1 MRASGE
7 DETETSTNEIDLS
20 RLGRA
25 LATRRWWVIGPTLA
39 AFLGAALFVNVV
51 KPRYTSDA
59 RLLLENQDDFLGRPD
74 KADRGD
80 GNGPDAEG
88 VQSQIQLLTSRDL
101 ARRAIHTLE
110 LKGDAEFD
118 PLANGV
124 GVLTRVMVLLG
135 ITRDP
140 TLMSPEDRILEK
152 FSERLAVL
160 SPTKTR
166 VLSIEFSSRNPDLA
180 ARGANAVAESYIE
193 MQQEAKRDMARSAA
207 GSLATL
213 VSALRERVADAE
225 AKVESYRAES
235 GLLIGANN
243 TIIPTQQL
251 GELNNQLS
259 SARAAQAEAQAKANL
274 LRDMLRQGR
283 VGEIPDVANNETIR
297 RIFEQ
302 RVSLR
307 AQFALESR
315 TLLPMHPRI
324 KELTAQLADIDQQ
337 WRAAAERTARTLEN
351 EARIAAARV
360 DNLTRVLND
369 QKLVAGSAGAEE
381 VKLRELERAARLL
394 KEQLEA
400 ETSKYQQALAR
411 EQMKATPADARII
424 QRALAPQ
431 LPAFPKKTPI
441 VAFSTMATLVLSIGA
456 IIAAELL
463 TGRARVA
470 PLGEGDAA
478 RMTQRAFVDGE
489 KAHDEELDENE
500 TDEAEVVVAAM
511 AQARAETAACVR
523 VLISP
528 LDDDRRCG
536 VALNLARTLAGQ
548 GRTLLVVAD
557 AGDGAFDAQ
566 IDCDETPPGLADL
579 VNGHAGFDEILHL
592 DSASKLHILPG
603 GVAADA
609 EDYDAE
615 LLVEALAQ
623 AYDFIVFGGSSGAA
637 RRLGPFMDLAFV
649 LGDDDEAEALRR
661 RLARDGAE
669 AHLLDDAAALN
680 DLAA

>member
-1 MRASGE
+1 MRGSVE
-7 DETETSTNEIDLS
+7 DESETSTNEIDLS
-20 RLGRA
+20 RLGRT
-25 LATRRWWVIGPTLA
+25 LARKRWWVIGPTLA
-39 AFLGAALFVNVV
+39 AFLGAAVFVNVV

-80 GNGPDAEG
+80 GNGPDAEA

-101 ARRAIHTLE
+101 ARRAIRSLD

-124 GVLTRVMVLLG
+124 GAFTRVMVLLG
-135 ITRDP
+135 IARDP
-140 TLMSPEDRILEK
+140 TLMSPEDRIMEK

-166 VLSIEFSSRNPDLA
+166 VLSVEFTSRNPELA

-193 MQQEAKRDMARSAA
+193 MQQEAKREMARSAA

-213 VSALRERVADAE
+213 VAALRERVADAE
-225 AKVESYRAES
+225 AKVEAYRADS

-274 LRDMLRQGR
+274 LCDMLRQGR

-307 AQFALESR
+307 AQMALESR

-369 QKLVAGSAGAEE
+369 QKRVAGSAGAEE
-381 VKLRELERAARLL
+381 VKLRELERAARQL

-400 ETSKYQQALAR
+400 ETAKYQQAQAR

-431 LPAFPKKTPI
+431 LPAFPKKVPI
-441 VAFSTMATLVLSIGA
+441 VAFSTLATFLLSLGA

-463 TGRARVA
+463 TGRARA
-470 PLGEGDAA
+470 DAHP
-478 RMTQRAFVDGE
+478 E
-489 KAHDEELDENE
+489 E
-500 TDEAEVVVAAM
+500 TDTAPEKGQGVEDEHEDEDAGDGSAAPAVAIA
-511 AQARAETAACVR
+511 AQARVASGACVK
-523 VLISP
+523 VLVTP
-528 LDDDRRCG
+528 LDEDRHGAMAIR
-536 VALNLARTLAGQ
+536 LARTLAGQ
-548 GRTLLVVAD
+548 GRTLLVAAD
-557 AGDGAFDAQ
+557 PGDGVFDPL
-566 IDCDETPPGLADL
+566 IDSDDAPLGLADL
-579 VNGHAGFDEILHL
+579 ASGDAGFEEILHL
-592 DSASKLHILPG
+592 DAGSRLHILPG
-603 GVAADA
+603 GVAGEAD
-609 EDYDAE
+609 EYDAE
-615 LLVEALAQ
+615 LLVEALSQ
-623 AYDFIVFGGSSGAA
+623 AYDFIVLAASDQAA
-637 RRLGPFMDLAFV
+637 RTLGPYMDLAFV
-649 LGDDDEAEALRR
+649 LGDGADDDAEALRR
-661 RLARDGAE
+661 RLARAGAE
-669 AHLLDDAAALN
+669 AHLLDGAAPAAP
-680 DLAA
+680 LAA

>member
-1 MRASGE
+1 MRGSVK
-7 DETETSTNEIDLS
+7 DESETSTNEIDLS
-20 RLGRA
+20 RLGRT
-25 LATRRWWVIGPTLA
+25 LARKRWWVIGPTLA
-39 AFLGAALFVNVV
+39 AFLGAAVFVNVV
-51 KPRYTSDA
+51 KLRYTSDA

-80 GNGPDAEG
+80 GNGPDAEA

-101 ARRAIHTLE
+101 ARRAIRSLD
-110 LKGDAEFD
+110 LKGNAEFD

-124 GVLTRVMVLLG
+124 GAFTRVMVLLG
-135 ITRDP
+135 IARDP
-140 TLMSPEDRILEK
+140 TLMSPEDRVMEK

-166 VLSIEFSSRNPDLA
+166 VLSIEFTSRNPELA

-193 MQQEAKRDMARSAA
+193 MQQEAKREMARSAA

-213 VSALRERVADAE
+213 VAALRERVADAE
-225 AKVESYRAES
+225 AKVEAYRADS

-307 AQFALESR
+307 AQMALESR

-369 QKLVAGSAGAEE
+369 QKRVAGSAGAEE
-381 VKLRELERAARLL
+381 VKLRELERAARQL

-400 ETSKYQQALAR
+400 ETAKYQQAQAR

-431 LPAFPKKTPI
+431 LPAFPKKIPI
-441 VAFSTMATLVLSIGA
+441 VAFSTLAAFLLSLGA

-463 TGRARVA
+463 TGRARADAHPEEADTAREEGQGVEDEYEDEDAGDGAAAPAVA
-470 PLGEGDAA
+470 IAEQA
-478 RMTQRAFVDGE
+478 RVASGACVKVLVTP
-489 KAHDEELDENE
+489 LDE
-500 TDEAEVVVAAM
+500 DRHGAM
-511 AQARAETAACVR
+511 AIR
-523 VLISP
+523 
-528 LDDDRRCG
+528 
-536 VALNLARTLAGQ
+536 LARTLAGQ
-548 GRTLLVVAD
+548 GRTLLVAAD
-557 AGDGAFDAQ
+557 PGDGVFDPL
-566 IDCDETPPGLADL
+566 IDSDDAPLGLADL
-579 VNGHAGFDEILHL
+579 ASGDAGFEEILHL
-592 DSASKLHILPG
+592 DAGSRLHILPG
-603 GVAADA
+603 GVAGEAD
-609 EDYDAE
+609 DYDAE
-615 LLVEALAQ
+615 LLVEALSQ
-623 AYDFIVFGGSSGAA
+623 AYDFIVLAASDHAA
-637 RRLGPFMDLAFV
+637 RALGPYMDLAFV
-649 LGDDDEAEALRR
+649 LGDGADDDAEALRR
-661 RLARDGAE
+661 RLARAGAE
-669 AHLLDDAAALN
+669 AHLLDGAAPAPS
-680 DLAA
+680 LAA